1 MAHVV
6 KWGRLIKYRGH
17 TAYRPYREWVIH
29 CFVFDLLQIANGS
42 LSTSEQPEMLDAI
55 IKQADV
61 NDLEHKDYRL
71 KVWKRKAM
79 TMASNP

>member
-1 MAHVV
+1 
-6 KWGRLIKYRGH
+6 
-17 TAYRPYREWVIH
+17 
-29 CFVFDLLQIANGS
+29 
-42 LSTSEQPEMLDAI
+42 MLDAI